1 MALGPEKKQRLVRAA
16 KLLALQFLY
25 VIVLYQAIIIFGYT
39 YRILAQSFTNQLLAF
54 FYVIG
59 GSVLFLVMHIL
70 QPMGIVSYLGELSKI
85 NGGLL
90 LWCVPIFLVA
100 LIHMIRNRSVN
111 VWLKA
116 ILSVL
121 LFATT
126 ISWVPIVAI
135 VYLLWQVKEFSRITR
150 IAACV
155 ASALLFLV
163 HVAPN
168 NFPPHLLTVVFYLFE
183 FVAVVVL
190 GLMVRDTIRNSRAL
204 EEPPSAE
211 TSQTTPPDVPQL
223 TIPLL
228 TEVASHEDADEV
240 IQLPKREKQPEPKH
254 PK

>member
-1 MALGPEKKQRLVRAA
+1 MRVG
-16 KLLALQFLY
+16 KLLALQSLY
-25 VIVLYQAIIIFGYT
+25 VLVLYHAIIIFGYS
-39 YRILAQSFTNQLLAF
+39 YRILEQSYTNQLMAF

-70 QPMGIVSYLGELSKI
+70 QPMGIVSYFVELSKI
-85 NGGLL
+85 HGGLL
-90 LWCVPIFLVA
+90 LWCVPIFLVT
-100 LIHMIRNRSVN
+100 LVHIIRNRSLN

-155 ASALLFLV
+155 ASALLFMV

-168 NFPPHLLTVVFYLFE
+168 NFPPNLLTPIFYLFE
-183 FVAVVVL
+183 FVAVVFL
-190 GLMVRDTIRNSRAL
+190 GLMVRDTIRNTRAL
-204 EEPPSAE
+204 EEPPSEE
-211 TSQTTPPDVPQL
+211 TSQTTPPDAPQS

-228 TEVASHEDADEV
+228 TEDGDATASHEGLGQM
-240 IQLPKREKQPEPKH
+240 IQLPKKEKQPEPKH
-254 PK
+254 PE